1 MDAKAMNYSSRD
13 VQSGGRYRFSVIVPV
28 LCEQQHINSVIEH
41 LKKLPGSE
49 LAEIIVVDGDPR
61 GRTIKAITDKGV
73 TAFTCEKG
81 RGRQMNA
88 GAAAANGETLIFLH
102 ADTRLPAEA
111 LEKVA
116 QVLQDGRY
124 VAGAFDLG
132 IDSDR
137 LVLRY
142 IAARAR
148 LRSRLNRIPY
158 GDQAIFMRKAY
169 FDAIGRFRE
178 IPIMEDVDLM
188 RRIKKRGDKIFILRD
203 RVRTSPRRW
212 EAEGAIY
219 ATVRNQFLVAMYY
232 LGVSPTRLARFYK
245 PHIDKVS
252 HEQEG

>member
-1 MDAKAMNYSSRD
+1 M
-13 VQSGGRYRFSVIVPV
+13 
-28 LCEQQHINSVIEH
+28 
-41 LKKLPGSE
+41 
-49 LAEIIVVDGDPR
+49 
-61 GRTIKAITDKGV
+61 
-73 TAFTCEKG
+73 
-81 RGRQMNA
+81 
-88 GAAAANGETLIFLH
+88 LIFLH

-111 LEKVA
+111 FAKVA
-116 QVLQDGRY
+116 EVLRGGRH

-137 LVLRY
+137 LILRY

-188 RRIKKRGDKIFILRD
+188 RRIKNRGDRIFILRE

-212 EAEGAIY
+212 ETEGAIY
-219 ATVRNQFLVAMYY
+219 TTLRNQILLGLYY
-232 LGVSPTRLARFYK
+232 LGVSPEKLSTFYSRHANIAARQQ
-245 PHIDKVS
+245 DR
-252 HEQEG
+252 